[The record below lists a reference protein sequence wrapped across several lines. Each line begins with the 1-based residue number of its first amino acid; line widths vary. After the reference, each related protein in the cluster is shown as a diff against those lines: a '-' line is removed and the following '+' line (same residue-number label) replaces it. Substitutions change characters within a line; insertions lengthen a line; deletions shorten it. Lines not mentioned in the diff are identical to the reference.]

1 MTPSERL
8 NVSAELLAALCLKY
22 RVLELSVFGSVARGM
37 AGHGSDVDLLVLFE
51 DGAEVG
57 LLKLAGLQREL
68 AALLGRPVDLVPKD
82 GLKPVLRDEV
92 LAEAEVLYAA

>member
-1 MTPSERL
+1 MTAAERL
-8 NVSAELLAALCLKY
+8 NVSPELLAALCTRYKV
-22 RVLELSVFGSVARGM
+22 RELAVFGSAARGES
-37 AGHGSDVDLLVLFE
+37 GRDSDVDLLVVFE

-57 LLKLAGLQREL
+57 LLKLSGLQREL
-68 AALLGRPVDLVPKD
+68 AHLFGRRVDLVPKD